1 MEIHRVLLYAGVVVV
16 VVVGVIAV
24 GALGSPA
31 SGALSSGS
39 SWRALGRSAEGG
51 RGEIDGT
58 SGRQLRRADL
68 PGGL

>member
-1 MEIHRVLLYAGVVVV
+1 M
-16 VVVGVIAV
+16 VVGVIAV